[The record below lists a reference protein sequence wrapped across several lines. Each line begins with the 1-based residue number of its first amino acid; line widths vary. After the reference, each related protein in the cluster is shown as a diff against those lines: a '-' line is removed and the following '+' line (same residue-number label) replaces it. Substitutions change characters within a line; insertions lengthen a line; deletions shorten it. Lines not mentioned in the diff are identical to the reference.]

1 MLRLHWMLPCADRW
15 RNHSHAAHDGSLIK
29 IIMKLKTCF
38 YCGERVTRIER
49 DHAPIPKRH
58 NGQDMVDAC
67 LACHDMKDR
76 TLLNDW
82 PDDWI
87 ATVME
92 DIPKVS
98 RATKLFMMKFIAMAM
113 DANKDK
119 NL

>member
-1 MLRLHWMLPCADRW
+1 M
-15 RNHSHAAHDGSLIK
+15 RNAAGHRRDHSHAADDGSLSAK
-29 IIMKLKTCF
+29 TMKLKTCF

-58 NGQDMVDAC
+58 GGKDLVDAC

-82 PDDWI
+82 PEDWI
-87 ATVME
+87 SAVMD

-98 RATKLFMMKFIAMAM
+98 RATKLFMMKFVAIAM
-113 DANKDK
+113 DANKEK

>member
-1 MLRLHWMLPCADRW
+1 MLRLHHAGDHRRDCSFAAD
-15 RNHSHAAHDGSLIK
+15 DGSLTAK
-29 IIMKLKTCF
+29 TMKLKTCF
-38 YCGERVTRIER
+38 YCGETVTRIER

-58 NGQDMVDAC
+58 GGKDLVDAC
-67 LACHDMKDR
+67 LTCHDMKDR

-87 ATVME
+87 QAVMH

-98 RATKLFMMKFIAMAM
+98 RATKIFMMKFVAIAM
-113 DANKDK
+113 DANKEK